1 MLPAAMSLSRDN
13 PKRRAIIMLMAGGAV
28 VVLFLVYSLLGG
40 RSGST
45 KPPAPGVP
53 FSQLLG
59 VSADGGQNVGPGG
72 LVIVEAQPATKVELS
87 DRNPFA
93 G

>member
-1 MLPAAMSLSRDN
+1 MLL
-13 PKRRAIIMLMAGGAV
+13 AGGV
-28 VVLFLVYSLLGG
+28 VALLFLVYSLLGG

-59 VSADGGQNVGPGG
+59 VSADGSQNIGPGG
-72 LVIVEAQPATKVELS
+72 LIIVEAQPATKVELS
-87 DRNPFA
+87 GRNPFA